1 MPEDMKYRDS
11 WFEENMPNTYDRA
24 SNLKNKFHTNLGLL
38 GQKFNKTMQTFD
50 EYGPIGGFRENL
62 GMDEDTRPIR
72 DSVDFWK
79 NQWMNPQ
86 KQVQWMNPQMI
97 LQNMVWMK
105 QQHPVW
111 KMTKWL
117 KDRFEENATDYKL
130 EGEDNPP
137 WGPGPSPWRR
147 DDAGDQIFVGGP
159 QLPED
164 LRDEGDRIE
173 RDIMEDFWS

>member
-24 SNLKNKFHTNLGLL
+24 SNLKKKFHTNLGLL

-79 NQWMNPQ
+79 NQWMNAQ
-86 KQVQWMNPQMI
+86 
-97 LQNMVWMK
+97 
-105 QQHPVW
+105 QQHPVG

-137 WGPGPSPWRR
+137 WGPGPSPWGPGSSPWRS

-173 RDIMEDFWS
+173 REVMEDFWS